1 MDNATKWIWPTGVN
15 DFTAV
20 DFSAGSMELTSLKT
34 TTGWRLANPT
44 GDPFTNLYLEAVIK
58 TGTCSGSDQY
68 GVIVRVPVIKDADQG
83 YLFGFTCDGR
93 YSLRLWDGTIGTK
106 GQMTRLIDWT
116 ASKAIYTGSNQIN
129 RLGIMMLGGRMLL
142 YANGTLLGEATNN
155 TYSSGYFGLYIGGA
169 QTTDFTIQ
177 VDEMSYWDNPKP

>member
-83 YLFGFTCDGR
+83 YLF
-93 YSLRLWDGTIGTK
+93 
-106 GQMTRLIDWT
+106 
-116 ASKAIYTGSNQIN
+116 
-129 RLGIMMLGGRMLL
+129 
-142 YANGTLLGEATNN
+142 
-155 TYSSGYFGLYIGGA
+155 
-169 QTTDFTIQ
+169 
-177 VDEMSYWDNPKP
+177 